1 MSQATHEASTNAQY
15 TVYNS
20 GLQTSEA
27 YAGFNI
33 RGSGGY
39 IHKDAIAE
47 IYNFSHLH
55 SLGAYANAYLFFILN
70 RN

>member
-55 SLGAYANAYLFFILN
+55 SLC
-70 RN
+70 